1 MFTETTLAF
10 VLIRKGEKIEMTAT
24 DKPIFVRRASG
35 LVREMDLKDI
45 ILWNSVAAGI
55 GLGEV
60 SFLVPYYLSLVP
72 GANFI
77 LGGVLALIGG
87 LLIAACYAHFLSAM
101 PRSGG
106 EYVFLSRLTHP
117 LIGFFFS
124 FSMAMLW
131 VLAYAINMQY
141 SASIF
146 VPFVGNFIGG
156 SANIPVFW
164 TSTTGI
170 FLVSFVMSFAALAVT
185 IAGMRAYIRY
195 QLVITAIS
203 AIAMILFVIVLFN
216 IGSQNNFRT
225 SFNNYAIPYYR
236 DPFIFTNPVT
246 NQNTTYQNIADPY
259 QFIIDR
265 ARDGNYQ
272 LPSSASFSFSQTLG
286 MMVIFG
292 FAGMLT
298 TATFSSFVAGEMKRA
313 DSGKRQLAGL
323 WGGLVLNGVLAIALS
338 IGLMAVVNPD
348 FLGALGWANFNPTSG
363 LFRLPTVLLT
373 MPFSFFDW
381 LAPSPIFG
389 IIIDLAL
396 WLLALTWAIMDLIVL
411 SRLMFAWSFDRLLPS
426 GITHVS
432 DRFKTPTYAI
442 GASWILGIVF
452 GGLQFVP
459 NYNIAALLSAAGWLV
474 FTVFIAVGLTAIV
487 FPFAKKKLY
496 ETMPMKSS
504 VAGIPV
510 LSIAGILSV
519 IFFGAMASVYI
530 WGPDYAA
537 AGGAWTNFTTY
548 TLVFFYIVAIAIYA
562 IAYYY
567 WHMKGLDLSL
577 AFKEIPPA

>member
-1 MFTETTLAF
+1 MSTE
-10 VLIRKGEKIEMTAT
+10 
-24 DKPIFVRRASG
+24 KPVFVRRASG

-60 SFLVPYYLSLVP
+60 SFLVPWYLGLVP

-77 LGGVLALIGG
+77 LGGVLALVAG

-117 LIGFFFS
+117 LVGFFFS

-146 VPFVGNFIGG
+146 VPFVGVFIG
-156 SANIPVFW
+156 AQNIPAFW
-164 TSTTGI
+164 FTPTGI
-170 FLVSFVMSFAALAVT
+170 FVVSFIMSFAALAIT

-195 QLVITAIS
+195 QLIITAIS
-203 AIAMILFVIVLFN
+203 VIAMILYVVVLAS
-216 IGSQNNFRT
+216 IGSQGNFRNAFNNFAT
-225 SFNNYAIPYYR
+225 PYYQG
-236 DPFIFTNPVT
+236 ITN
-246 NQNTTYQNIADPY
+246 DPY
-259 QFIIDR
+259 TYILTEAQN
-265 ARDGNYQ
+265 AGYG
-272 LPSSASFSFSQTLG
+272 LPSTAPFDFGQTMG

-298 TATFSSFVAGEMKRA
+298 CATFSSFVAGEMKRA
-313 DSGKRQLAGL
+313 ESGRRQLAGL
-323 WGGLVLNGVLAIALS
+323 SGGLLLNGLLAILLS
-338 IGLMAVVNPD
+338 VMLMAVVNSD
-348 FLGALGWANFNPTSG
+348 FLGALGWAQFNKPELFKMPTM
-363 LFRLPTVLLT
+363 LLT
-373 MPFSFFDW
+373 MPFSLFEWF
-381 LAPSPIFG
+381 SPHPAFA

-411 SRLMFAWSFDRLLPS
+411 SRLFFAWSFDRLLPS

-442 GASWILGIVF
+442 GVSWILGIIF
-452 GGLQFVP
+452 GALTLVP
-459 NYNIAALLSAAGWLV
+459 TYNIAAFLAAAGWLV
-474 FTVFIAVGLTAIV
+474 FTTFLAVGLTAIV

-496 ETMPMKSS
+496 DTMPMKAS
-504 VAGIPV
+504 VGGVPV
-510 LSIAGILSV
+510 LTIAGILSA
-519 IFFGAMASVYI
+519 ILFGMMASVYI
-530 WGPDYAA
+530 WSPTYAA
-537 AGGAWTNFTTY
+537 AGGTWGDLTTGI
-548 TLVFFYIVAIAIYA
+548 LVFFYIVAIVIYFG
-562 IAYYY
+562 AYAY
-567 WHMKGLDLSL
+567 WRNKGLDLSL

>member
-1 MFTETTLAF
+1 MTT
-10 VLIRKGEKIEMTAT
+10 T

-77 LGGVLALIGG
+77 LGGLLALIGG

-146 VPFVGNFIGG
+146 VPFVGNFIG
-156 SANIPVFW
+156 SANIPAFW
-164 TSTTGI
+164 FTPNGI
-170 FLVSFVMSFAALAVT
+170 FIVSFLMSFAALAVT
-185 IAGMRAYIRY
+185 VAGMRAYIRY

-203 AIAMILFVIVLFN
+203 ALAMILYAIVLIN
-216 IGSQNNFRT
+216 IGSQAHFQTMFN
-225 SFNNYAIPYYR
+225 SFAGQYY
-236 DPFIFTNPVT
+236 PGV
-246 NQNTTYQNIADPY
+246 ADPY
-259 QFIIDR
+259 TYIMTQ
-265 ARDGNYQ
+265 AQNAGYQ
-272 LPSSASFSFSQTLG
+272 LPSSAAFSFGQTLG

-323 WGGLVLNGVLAIALS
+323 WGGLILNGVLAILLS
-338 IGLMAVVNPD
+338 VGLMAVINPN
-348 FLGALGWANFNPTSG
+348 FIGALGWAQFNQPDLFKMPTI
-363 LFRLPTVLLT
+363 LLT
-373 MPFSFFDW
+373 MPFSLFEW

-442 GASWILGIVF
+442 GASWILGIIF
-452 GGLQFVP
+452 GGLTLVP

-510 LSIAGILSV
+510 LSILGVVSV

-530 WGPDYAA
+530 WAPDYAA
-537 AGGAWTNFTTY
+537 AGGAWTNFTTF
-548 TLVFFYIVAIAIYA
+548 TLVFFYVVAIAIYA

>member
-10 VLIRKGEKIEMTAT
+10 DIIGEEKRNQMTT
-24 DKPIFVRRASG
+24 TEKPIFVRRASG

-55 GLGEV
+55 GLGEI
-60 SFLVPYYLSLVP
+60 SFLVPYYLALVP

-117 LIGFFFS
+117 LVGFFFS

-131 VLAYAINMQY
+131 ILAYAINMQY

-146 VPFVGNFIGG
+146 VPFVGAIIGAG
-156 SANIPVFW
+156 NIPSFW
-164 TSTTGI
+164 LGTSGI
-170 FLVSFVMSFAALAVT
+170 FIVSFIMSFAAIAVT
-185 IAGMRAYIRY
+185 IAGMRTYIKY
-195 QLVITAIS
+195 QLAVTAIS
-203 AIAMILFVIVLFN
+203 AIAMILYVIVLVN
-216 IGSQNNFRT
+216 IGSASNFHTMFNNF
-225 SFNNYAIPYYR
+225 AAPYYSGT
-236 DPFIFTNPVT
+236 P
-246 NQNTTYQNIADPY
+246 DPY
-259 QFIIDR
+259 NYIISQ
-265 ARDGNYQ
+265 AQSAGYQ
-272 LPSSASFSFSQTLG
+272 LPTSVGFSFSQTLG

-323 WGGLVLNGVLAIALS
+323 WGGLVLNGVLAILLS
-338 IGLMAVVNPD
+338 IIWLNVIDPN
-348 FLGALGWANFNPTSG
+348 FTGALAFDSFNG
-363 LFRLPTVLLT
+363 LGLLKVPTVPLA
-373 MPFSFFDW
+373 MPFNLFGW
-381 LAPSPIFG
+381 LAPNAIMA

-411 SRLMFAWSFDRLLPS
+411 SRLFFAWSFDRLLPS

-442 GASWILGIVF
+442 GAAWILGIVF
-452 GGLQFVP
+452 GAMQFVP

-496 ETMPMKSS
+496 ETMPMKASIG
-504 VAGIPV
+504 GIPV
-510 LSIAGILSV
+510 LTIAGILSV

-530 WGPDYAA
+530 WGPEYAA

-548 TLVFFYIVAIAIYA
+548 TLAFFYIAAIVIYFA
-562 IAYYY
+562 AYYY
-567 WHMKGLDLSL
+567 WKQKGLDLSL

>member
-10 VLIRKGEKIEMTAT
+10 GLIRKGEKIEMTAT

-77 LGGVLALIGG
+77 LGGVLAIIGG
-87 LLIAACYAHFLSAM
+87 LLVAACYAHFLSAM

-146 VPFVGNFIGG
+146 VPFVGNFIG
-156 SANIPVFW
+156 SANIPAFW
-164 TSTTGI
+164 FTPNGI
-170 FLVSFVMSFAALAVT
+170 FIVSFLMSFAALAVT
-185 IAGMRAYIRY
+185 VAGMRAYIRY

-203 AIAMILFVIVLFN
+203 ALAMILFAIVLIN
-216 IGSQNNFRT
+216 IGSQANFQTMFNNF
-225 SFNNYAIPYYR
+225 AGQYY
-236 DPFIFTNPVT
+236 PGV
-246 NQNTTYQNIADPY
+246 ADPY
-259 QFIIDR
+259 NYIMSQ
-265 ARDGNYQ
+265 AQGAGYQ
-272 LPSSASFSFSQTLG
+272 LPSSAAFSFGQTLG

-292 FAGMLT
+292 FAGLLT
-298 TATFSSFVAGEMKRA
+298 CATFSSFVAGEMKRA
-313 DSGKRQLAGL
+313 DSGRRQLAGL
-323 WGGLVLNGVLAIALS
+323 WGGLILNGVLAILLS
-338 IGLMAVVNPD
+338 VGLMAVINPNFIGALAYAQFNPD
-348 FLGALGWANFNPTSG
+348 LG
-363 LFRLPTVLLT
+363 LFKLPTILLT
-373 MPFSFFDW
+373 MPFSLLEW

-411 SRLMFAWSFDRLLPS
+411 SRLFFAWSFDRLLPS

-442 GASWILGIVF
+442 GAAWILGIVF
-452 GGLQFVP
+452 GGLTLVP

-510 LSIAGILSV
+510 LSIAGILTV

-548 TLVFFYIVAIAIYA
+548 TLAFFYIAAIVIYA
-562 IAYYY
+562 AAYFY
-567 WHMKGLDLSL
+567 WKQKGLDLSL

>member
-10 VLIRKGEKIEMTAT
+10 DIIGEEKRNQMTT
-24 DKPIFVRRASG
+24 TEKPIFVRRASG

-77 LGGVLALIGG
+77 LGGLLALIGG

-146 VPFVGNFIGG
+146 VPFIGNFIG
-156 SANIPVFW
+156 SANIPLFW
-164 TSTTGI
+164 FQPTGI
-170 FLVSFVMSFAALAVT
+170 FIVSFVMSFAALAVT

-195 QLVITAIS
+195 QLIVTAIS
-203 AIAMILFVIVLFN
+203 VIAMILYAVVLIN
-216 IGSQNNFRT
+216 IGSQSNFQTMFNNF
-225 SFNNYAIPYYR
+225 AGQYY
-236 DPFIFTNPVT
+236 PGVS
-246 NQNTTYQNIADPY
+246 DPY
-259 QFIIDR
+259 SYIMTQ
-265 ARDGNYQ
+265 AQNAGYQ
-272 LPSSASFSFSQTLG
+272 LPSAAAFSFSQTLG

-323 WGGLVLNGVLAIALS
+323 WGGLVLNGVLAILLS
-338 IGLMAVVNPD
+338 VGLMVVVNPN
-348 FLGALGWANFNPTSG
+348 FIGALGWAQFNQPD
-363 LFRLPTVLLT
+363 LFKVPTVLLT
-373 MPFSFFDW
+373 MPFSLFEW
-381 LAPSPIFG
+381 LAPSPIFA

-396 WLLALTWAIMDLIVL
+396 WLLALTW
-411 SRLMFAWSFDRLLPS
+411 
-426 GITHVS
+426 G
-432 DRFKTPTYAI
+432 
-442 GASWILGIVF
+442 
-452 GGLQFVP
+452 
-459 NYNIAALLSAAGWLV
+459 
-474 FTVFIAVGLTAIV
+474 
-487 FPFAKKKLY
+487 
-496 ETMPMKSS
+496 KS
-504 VAGIPV
+504 VV
-510 LSIAGILSV
+510 
-519 IFFGAMASVYI
+519 
-530 WGPDYAA
+530 
-537 AGGAWTNFTTY
+537 
-548 TLVFFYIVAIAIYA
+548 
-562 IAYYY
+562 
-567 WHMKGLDLSL
+567 
-577 AFKEIPPA
+577 

>member
-1 MFTETTLAF
+1 MFTETTLGF
-10 VLIRKGEKIEMTAT
+10 SLIRKGEKVEMTAS

-45 ILWNSVAAGI
+45 VLWNSVAAGI

-60 SFLVPYYLSLVP
+60 SFIVPYYLALVP

-77 LGGVLALIGG
+77 LGAVLALIGG

-146 VPFVGNFIGG
+146 VPFIGNFIGG
-156 SANIPVFW
+156 SANIPTFW

-170 FLVSFVMSFAALAVT
+170 FLVSFVMSFAALAIT

-195 QLVITAIS
+195 QLIITIIS
-203 AIAMILFVIVLFN
+203 AIAMVLYAVVLIN
-216 IGSQNNFRT
+216 IGSQANFQT
-225 SFNNYAIPYYR
+225 MFNNYARTYY
-236 DPFIFTNPVT
+236 PGVN
-246 NQNTTYQNIADPY
+246 DPY
-259 QFIIDR
+259 NYIMTQ
-265 ARDGNYQ
+265 AQSAGYQ
-272 LPSSASFSFSQTLG
+272 LPSAASFSFPQTLG
-286 MMVIFG
+286 LMVIFG

-323 WGGLVLNGVLAIALS
+323 WGGLILNGGLAIALS
-338 IGLMAVVNPD
+338 IGLMAVVNPN
-348 FLGALGWANFNPTSG
+348 FIGALGWAQFNQPA
-363 LFRLPTVLLT
+363 LFKLPTVLLT
-373 MPFSFFDW
+373 MPFSLFDW

-411 SRLMFAWSFDRLLPS
+411 SRLFFAWSFDRLLPS

-442 GASWILGIVF
+442 GTAWILGIVF
-452 GGLQFVP
+452 GLLQFVP

-496 ETMPMKSS
+496 ETMPMKMS

-510 LSIAGILSV
+510 LSIAGVLSV

-537 AGGAWTNFTTY
+537 AGGPWTNFTTY
-548 TLVFFYIVAIAIYA
+548 TLVFFYIVAIVIYA
-562 IAYYY
+562 VAYYY
-567 WHMKGLDLSL
+567 WKQKGLDLSL

>member
-1 MFTETTLAF
+1 MSDTE
-10 VLIRKGEKIEMTAT
+10 
-24 DKPIFVRRASG
+24 KPIFVRRASG

-60 SFLVPYYLSLVP
+60 SFLVPYYLALVP

-117 LIGFFFS
+117 LVGFFFS

-156 SANIPVFW
+156 TANIPAFW

-170 FLVSFVMSFAALAVT
+170 FLVSFIMSFAALAVT

-195 QLVITAIS
+195 QLIITAIS
-203 AIAMILFVIVLFN
+203 AVAMILYVVVLFN
-216 IGSQNNFRT
+216 IGSQANFHT
-225 SFNNYAIPYYR
+225 LFNNYAATYY
-236 DPFIFTNPVT
+236 PGIS
-246 NQNTTYQNIADPY
+246 DPY
-259 QFIIDR
+259 TYVMSQ
-265 ARDGNYQ
+265 AQTMGYQ
-272 LPSSASFSFSQTLG
+272 LPSAASFSFGQTLG

-313 DSGKRQLAGL
+313 DSGRRQLSGL
-323 WGGLVLNGVLAIALS
+323 WGGLILNGVLAILLS
-338 IGLMAVVNPD
+338 IGLMAVIDPN
-348 FLGALGWANFNPTSG
+348 FIGALGWAQFNAPD
-363 LFRLPTVLLT
+363 LFKLPTVLLT

-411 SRLMFAWSFDRLLPS
+411 SRLFFAWSFDRLLPS

-442 GASWILGIVF
+442 GTAWILGIIF
-452 GGLQFVP
+452 GAMQFVP

-496 ETMPMKSS
+496 ETMPMKMS
-504 VAGIPV
+504 VGGIPV
-510 LSIAGILSV
+510 LSIAGVLSV

-548 TLVFFYIVAIAIYA
+548 TLVFFYIAAIVIYFA
-562 IAYYY
+562 AFYY
-567 WHMKGLDLSL
+567 WKQKGLDLSL

>member
-1 MFTETTLAF
+1 
-10 VLIRKGEKIEMTAT
+10 
-24 DKPIFVRRASG
+24 
-35 LVREMDLKDI
+35 
-45 ILWNSVAAGI
+45 
-55 GLGEV
+55 
-60 SFLVPYYLSLVP
+60 
-72 GANFI
+72 
-77 LGGVLALIGG
+77 
-87 LLIAACYAHFLSAM
+87 
-101 PRSGG
+101 
-106 EYVFLSRLTHP
+106 
-117 LIGFFFS
+117 
-124 FSMAMLW
+124 
-131 VLAYAINMQY
+131 
-141 SASIF
+141 
-146 VPFVGNFIGG
+146 
-156 SANIPVFW
+156 
-164 TSTTGI
+164 
-170 FLVSFVMSFAALAVT
+170 MSFAALAVT

-195 QLVITAIS
+195 QLVVTAIS
-203 AIAMILFVIVLFN
+203 ALAMILYAIVLIN
-216 IGSQNNFRT
+216 IGSQANFQTTFNNFAGQYYPGI
-225 SFNNYAIPYYR
+225 SNPYNYIITEA
-236 DPFIFTNPVT
+236 
-246 NQNTTYQNIADPY
+246 QNA
-259 QFIIDR
+259 
-265 ARDGNYQ
+265 GYQ
-272 LPSSASFSFSQTLG
+272 LPSSAAFSFGQTLG

-313 DSGKRQLAGL
+313 DSGRRQLAGL
-323 WGGLVLNGVLAIALS
+323 WGGLILNGVLAILLS
-338 IGLMAVVNPD
+338 VGLMAVIDPN
-348 FLGALGWANFNPTSG
+348 FIGALGWAQFNQPDLFKMPTI
-363 LFRLPTVLLT
+363 LLT
-373 MPFSFFDW
+373 MPFSLFEW

-452 GGLQFVP
+452 GGLTLVP

-510 LSIAGILSV
+510 LSIAGILAV

-530 WGPDYAA
+530 WAPDYAA
-537 AGGAWTNFTTY
+537 AGGAWTDFTTY

-562 IAYYY
+562 AAYFY
-567 WHMKGLDLSL
+567 WKQKGLDLSL

>member
-77 LGGVLALIGG
+77 LGGILALIGG

-146 VPFVGNFIGG
+146 VPFVGNFIG
-156 SANIPVFW
+156 SANIPAFW
-164 TSTTGI
+164 FTSSGI
-170 FLVSFVMSFAALAVT
+170 FIVSFLMSFAALAVT
-185 IAGMRAYIRY
+185 VAGMRAYIRY

-203 AIAMILFVIVLFN
+203 ALAMILYAIVLIN
-216 IGSQNNFRT
+216 IGSQANFQIKFN
-225 SFNNYAIPYYR
+225 SFAGQYY
-236 DPFIFTNPVT
+236 PG
-246 NQNTTYQNIADPY
+246 IADPY
-259 QFIIDR
+259 NYIMSQ
-265 ARDGNYQ
+265 AQSAGYQ
-272 LPSSASFSFSQTLG
+272 LPSSAAFSFGQTLG

-313 DSGKRQLAGL
+313 DSGRRQLAGL
-323 WGGLVLNGVLAIALS
+323 WGGLILNGVLAIILS
-338 IGLMAVVNPD
+338 VGLMAVINPN
-348 FLGALGWANFNPTSG
+348 FIGALGWAQFNQPDLFKMPTI
-363 LFRLPTVLLT
+363 LLT
-373 MPFSFFDW
+373 MPFSLFEW

-452 GGLQFVP
+452 GGLTLVP
-459 NYNIAALLSAAGWLV
+459 DYNIAALLSAAGWLV

-496 ETMPMKSS
+496 ETMPMKSNI
-504 VAGIPV
+504 AGIPV

-530 WGPDYAA
+530 WAPDYAA
-537 AGGAWTNFTTY
+537 AGGAWTNFTTF
-548 TLVFFYIVAIAIYA
+548 TLVFFYVVAIVIYA
-562 IAYYY
+562 VAYFY
-567 WHMKGLDLSL
+567 WHMKGLNLSL

>member
-1 MFTETTLAF
+1 MSTTE
-10 VLIRKGEKIEMTAT
+10 
-24 DKPIFVRRASG
+24 KPIFVRRASG

-60 SFLVPYYLSLVP
+60 SFLVPYYLALVP

-156 SANIPVFW
+156 TANIPAFW
-164 TSTTGI
+164 TGTTGI
-170 FLVSFVMSFAALAVT
+170 FLVSFIMSFAALAVT

-195 QLVITAIS
+195 QLVVTAIS
-203 AIAMILFVIVLFN
+203 AIAMILFVVVLFN
-216 IGSQNNFRT
+216 IGSQSHFQT
-225 SFNNYAIPYYR
+225 MFNNYAATYYPGVANPYNY
-236 DPFIFTNPVT
+236 IMT
-246 NQNTTYQNIADPY
+246 QAQSL
-259 QFIIDR
+259 
-265 ARDGNYQ
+265 GYQ
-272 LPSSASFSFSQTLG
+272 LPSSASFSFNQTLG

-298 TATFSSFVAGEMKRA
+298 CATFSSFVAGEMKRA

-323 WGGLVLNGVLAIALS
+323 GGGLILNGGLAIVLS
-338 IGLMAVVNPD
+338 VGLMTVIDPN
-348 FLGALGWANFNPTSG
+348 FIGALGWAQFNAPD
-363 LFRLPTVLLT
+363 LFKLPTVLLT

-411 SRLMFAWSFDRLLPS
+411 SRLFFAWSFDRLLPS

-432 DRFKTPTYAI
+432 DRFKTPIVAI
-442 GASWILGIVF
+442 GVAWILGIIF
-452 GGLQFVP
+452 GAMQFVP

-496 ETMPMKSS
+496 ETMPMKASI
-504 VAGIPV
+504 GGLPV
-510 LSIAGILSV
+510 LTICGILSV

-548 TLVFFYIVAIAIYA
+548 TLVFFYIAAIVIYVF
-562 IAYYY
+562 AYYY
-567 WHMKGLDLSL
+567 WRQKGLDLSL

>member
-1 MFTETTLAF
+1 MFIETTLGF
-10 VLIRKGEKIEMTAT
+10 SLIRKGEKVEMTAT

-45 ILWNSVAAGI
+45 VLWNSVAAGI

-60 SFLVPYYLSLVP
+60 SFIVPYYLALVP
-72 GANFI
+72 GANFL
-77 LGGVLALIGG
+77 LGGILALIGG

-146 VPFVGNFIGG
+146 VPFIGNFIGG
-156 SANIPVFW
+156 SANIPAFW

-170 FLVSFVMSFAALAVT
+170 FLVSFVMSFAALGIT

-195 QLVITAIS
+195 QLIITVIS
-203 AIAMILFVIVLFN
+203 AIAMVLYAVVLIN
-216 IGSQNNFRT
+216 IGSQGNFQT
-225 SFNNYAIPYYR
+225 LFNNYARTYY
-236 DPFIFTNPVT
+236 PGVN
-246 NQNTTYQNIADPY
+246 DPY
-259 QFIIDR
+259 NYIMNQ
-265 ARDGNYQ
+265 AQSAGYQ
-272 LPSSASFSFSQTLG
+272 LPSAASFSFAQTLG
-286 MMVIFG
+286 LMVIFG

-323 WGGLVLNGVLAIALS
+323 WGGLVLNGALAIGLS
-338 IGLMAVVNPD
+338 VGLMAVVNPN
-348 FLGALGWANFNPTSG
+348 FIGALGWAQFNQPG
-363 LFRLPTVLLT
+363 LFKLPTILLT
-373 MPFSFFDW
+373 MPFSLFDW

-411 SRLMFAWSFDRLLPS
+411 SRLFFAWSFDRLLHS

-442 GASWILGIVF
+442 GTAWILGIVF
-452 GGLQFVP
+452 GVLQFVP

-474 FTVFIAVGLTAIV
+474 FTVFIAVGMTSIV

-496 ETMPMKSS
+496 ETMPMKMSIG
-504 VAGIPV
+504 GIPV
-510 LSIAGILSV
+510 LSIAGVISV

-548 TLVFFYIVAIAIYA
+548 TLVFFYIVAIVIYA
-562 IAYYY
+562 VAYYY
-567 WHMKGLDLSL
+567 WKRKGLDLSL

>member
-10 VLIRKGEKIEMTAT
+10 DIIGEEKRNQMTT
-24 DKPIFVRRASG
+24 TEKPIFVRRASG

-77 LGGVLALIGG
+77 LGGLLALIGG

-146 VPFVGNFIGG
+146 VPFIGNFIG
-156 SANIPVFW
+156 SANIPLFW
-164 TSTTGI
+164 FQPTGI
-170 FLVSFVMSFAALAVT
+170 FIVSFVMSFAALAVT

-195 QLVITAIS
+195 QLIVTAIS
-203 AIAMILFVIVLFN
+203 VIAMILYAVVLIN
-216 IGSQNNFRT
+216 IGSQSNFQTMFNNF
-225 SFNNYAIPYYR
+225 AGQYY
-236 DPFIFTNPVT
+236 PGVS
-246 NQNTTYQNIADPY
+246 DPY
-259 QFIIDR
+259 NYIMTQ
-265 ARDGNYQ
+265 AQNAGYQ
-272 LPSSASFSFSQTLG
+272 LPSAAAFSFSQTLG

-323 WGGLVLNGVLAIALS
+323 WGGLVLNGVLAILLS
-338 IGLMAVVNPD
+338 VGLMAVINPN
-348 FLGALGWANFNPTSG
+348 FIGALGWAQFNQPD
-363 LFRLPTVLLT
+363 LFKVPTVLLT
-373 MPFSFFDW
+373 MPFSLFEW
-381 LAPSPIFG
+381 LAPSPIFA

-411 SRLMFAWSFDRLLPS
+411 SRLFFAWSFDRLLPS

-442 GASWILGIVF
+442 GAAWILGIVF
-452 GGLQFVP
+452 GGLTLVP

-496 ETMPMKSS
+496 ETMPMKASIG
-504 VAGIPV
+504 GIPV
-510 LSIAGILSV
+510 LTIAGILSV

-530 WGPDYAA
+530 WGPEYAA

-548 TLVFFYIVAIAIYA
+548 TLAFFYIAAIAIYFA
-562 IAYYY
+562 AYYY
-567 WHMKGLDLSL
+567 WKQKGLDLSL